1 MPPKGRKKGYRKYP
15 PRVQGPRR
23 FSVWKSLQNPNH
35 IFRHVLRGE
44 PYYLT
49 NNNQGAGLGSGYNIL
64 AALSYADQYTTYTA
78 LYDSY
83 RIVQSIHKFYP
94 LANSNDMSGLDSITN
109 PANMQPIFSVID
121 YDDQGTPSLAS
132 LFEYA
137 SMKSH
142 EYGKPFTISFEPH
155 VNNVIDTGI
164 AATSSLK
171 SPWIDCANPSV
182 VHFGIKLWQ
191 PDCGVGTNN
200 LWVCISE
207 YHVEFR
213 GQR

>member
-1 MPPKGRKKGYRKYP
+1 MPPKSVRIYKHKKSTALRHSPNKN
-15 PRVQGPRR
+15 
-23 FSVWKSLQNPNH
+23 VWRSLKDPNH
-35 IFRHVLRGE
+35 VFRHILRGE

-64 AALSYADQYTTYTA
+64 AALSYATGSSQYTA

-83 RIVQSIHKFYP
+83 RIVKAKHVFYP
-94 LANSNDMSGLDSITN
+94 CANVNDMSGLDSLTN
-109 PANMQPIFSVID
+109 PAIFQPMFTAID
-121 YDDQGTPSLAS
+121 YDDMGTPTMSS

-137 SMKSH
+137 SMKQH
-142 EYGKPFTISFEPH
+142 AYGKKFSISYTPH
-155 VNNVIDTGI
+155 VNNIIDTGI

-171 SPWIDCANPSV
+171 SPWIDCANPTV
-182 VHFGIKLWQ
+182 IHYGIKCWQ

-200 LWVCISE
+200 LWVVISE
-207 YHVEFR
+207 YDIEFR